1 MATIN
6 ISYSGTNLKFC
17 DGTQAING
25 NGWYGPTTVEVDEN
39 NDTIVEVEL
48 ELVYGTLVATPDG
61 EESTIISVDRCI
73 EQETDSCCNHVSLD
87 FQQWM
92 INFEY
97 YDGEE

>member
-25 NGWYGPTTVEVDEN
+25 NGWYGPTTIEVDEN

-48 ELVYGTLVATPDG
+48 ELVYVLNKKQILVV
-61 EESTIISVDRCI
+61 IMY
-73 EQETDSCCNHVSLD
+73 H
-87 FQQWM
+87 
-92 INFEY
+92 
-97 YDGEE
+97 